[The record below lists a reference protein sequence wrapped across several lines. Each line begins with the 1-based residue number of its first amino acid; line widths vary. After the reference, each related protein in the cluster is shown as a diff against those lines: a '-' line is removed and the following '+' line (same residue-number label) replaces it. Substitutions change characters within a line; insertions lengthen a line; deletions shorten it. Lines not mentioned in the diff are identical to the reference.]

1 MSFSYRDDAAD
12 LEYGAPE
19 PWRLFAQ
26 PGNLLRPG
34 FWRMLGE
41 VLRFYRES
49 PRLLEASAGDAALT
63 LADYLD
69 REGYSREFVD
79 HHLYPVTAAIWSCAH
94 GGMGAYP
101 AAALVRFFKNHGLL
115 SLTDRPRWRTITG
128 GSRRYVEKLT
138 ATFRDAIRTGSPVTR
153 VERDRDGVTV
163 HSPTGL
169 PERYDHVVLA
179 CHADQAVAMLAAPTS
194 HEESVLSAFP
204 YAESETVLHSDP
216 GVMPRRRAAWAAWNY
231 HRVPHAEDRVVVTYN
246 QNLLQRLPT
255 RTPYLVTLNRPEA
268 VADDLV
274 HARMTYAHP
283 QYDVRGVAMQA
294 EIDTAQRREP
304 DLLLRRVLGLWLSR
318 GRRRERPAR
327 GPHVRRGTDV
337 MTASAVYEGVLTHH
351 RERPRRH
358 TFRYALGMLYLD
370 LDELPGVLDRHPL
383 WSARQASPGCFQ
395 RADYLGPA
403 DVPLDVAVRDE
414 VQRRT
419 GERPDGP
426 IRLLTHPRYWGWCFN
441 PVSFYYVFE
450 PDGQTLRWVV
460 ADVTNTPWHERH
472 AYVLGPAADVDWSRG
487 WRPTS
492 RKVFHV
498 SPFMS
503 LDMEYHWLLRPPGP
517 DLTVGLANH
526 DDAGRLF
533 QATLAPRV
541 GRSIARTS
549 AVCCGDIPGSR

>member
-1 MSFSYRDDAAD
+1 
-12 LEYGAPE
+12 
-19 PWRLFAQ
+19 
-26 PGNLLRPG
+26 
-34 FWRMLGE
+34 
-41 VLRFYRES
+41 
-49 PRLLEASAGDAALT
+49 
-63 LADYLD
+63 
-69 REGYSREFVD
+69 
-79 HHLYPVTAAIWSCAH
+79 
-94 GGMGAYP
+94 
-101 AAALVRFFKNHGLL
+101 
-115 SLTDRPRWRTITG
+115 
-128 GSRRYVEKLT
+128 
-138 ATFRDAIRTGSPVTR
+138 
-153 VERDRDGVTV
+153 
-163 HSPTGL
+163 
-169 PERYDHVVLA
+169 
-179 CHADQAVAMLAAPTS
+179 
-194 HEESVLSAFP
+194 
-204 YAESETVLHSDP
+204 
-216 GVMPRRRAAWAAWNY
+216 
-231 HRVPHAEDRVVVTYN
+231 
-246 QNLLQRLPT
+246 
-255 RTPYLVTLNRPEA
+255 
-268 VADDLV
+268 
-274 HARMTYAHP
+274 
-283 QYDVRGVAMQA
+283 
-294 EIDTAQRREP
+294 
-304 DLLLRRVLGLWLSR
+304 
-318 GRRRERPAR
+318 
-327 GPHVRRGTDV
+327 

-503 LDMEYHWLLRPPGP
+503 LNMEYHWLLRPPGP
-517 DLTVGLANH
+517 NLTVGLANH

-533 QATLAPRV
+533 QATLALSRRPLDRAHLGRLLWRYPWLTLKVV
-541 GRSIARTS
+541 GGIHWQALRLWRKG
-549 AVCCGDIPGSR
+549 VPYHPHPGNLEQRWP